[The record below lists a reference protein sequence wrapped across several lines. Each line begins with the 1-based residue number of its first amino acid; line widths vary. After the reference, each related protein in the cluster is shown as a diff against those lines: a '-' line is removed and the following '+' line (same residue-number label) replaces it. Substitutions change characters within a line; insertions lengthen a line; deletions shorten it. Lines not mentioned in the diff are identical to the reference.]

1 MEQPTLE
8 VRLRVSGSLLSTNG
22 TLYLD
27 QALTKPAILD
37 SLLPTAAK
45 SLPLY
50 FKPAHDFNGTV
61 DLKYVAV
68 GAQSGASNAV
78 DFYLTVSGIDGG
90 VDVLGHV
97 GAFAVAD
104 FSFDIEA
111 LSSWTQGGGAS
122 VGKPNPAPLV
132 IDLKPGAHLND
143 FIANITGGDA
153 FPHVR
158 LEGVTAA
165 SDGAQTVYDLRLDG
179 VFMTQVTDTNGVD
192 HLELVYRAVSLTT
205 TEQNPDGSLGAS
217 QTTAWDVPTLTTSTT
232 PLIRPWRGQR
242 AGRPMRLTFI

>member
-1 MEQPTLE
+1 MA
-8 VRLRVSGSLLSTNG
+8 G
-22 TLYLD
+22 T
-27 QALTKPAILD
+27 A
-37 SLLPTAAK
+37 
-45 SLPLY
+45 
-50 FKPAHDFNGTV
+50 G
-61 DLKYVAV
+61 
-68 GAQSGASNAV
+68 GASNAV

-132 IDLKPGAHLND
+132 INLKPGAHLND

-217 QTTAWDVPTLTTSTT
+217 QTTAWDVPTLTS
-232 PLIRPWRGQR
+232 PQPR
-242 AGRPMRLTFI
+242 